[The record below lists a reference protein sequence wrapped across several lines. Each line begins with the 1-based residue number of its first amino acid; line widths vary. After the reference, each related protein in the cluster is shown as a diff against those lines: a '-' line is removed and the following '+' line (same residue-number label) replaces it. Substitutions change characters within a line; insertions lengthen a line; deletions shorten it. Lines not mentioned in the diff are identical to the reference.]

1 MLPMTETLLA
11 PGVTLRAV
19 QTNKFKTSML
29 SVTFLEPL
37 TAEHASLNALLPKVL
52 RRGTQRHPDME
63 ALSAALDDLYG
74 GGIEPIL
81 RKKGEVQCLGF
92 WGSFLDDAFVPEGT
106 NISENAAALLGE
118 LILSP
123 AGEGDTFL
131 PAYVESEKE
140 NLVNKI
146 RGQVNDKL
154 QYALARLR
162 ALMCQ
167 GEAYGLDKLGTE
179 EQVRAITGE
188 SLYAR
193 YQEILETAPVYLY
206 YCGSADP
213 GRVEK
218 AFREAFAALPKT
230 QRRPIPQTQVVAA
243 PKESLRRFQDAM
255 DVGQG
260 KLILGFRTGGGFRDQ
275 ASVARGLLFNA
286 IYGGTTTSKLFLNVR
301 EKLSLC
307 YFASS
312 SLAQNKGLLQV
323 YSGVEFANFQKA
335 EEEILAQLA
344 ACQKGE
350 ISQEEFQAARR
361 SVMGSLRTTL
371 DAQGRLE
378 EYWLNRF
385 VSSTEFAPEALA
397 EEVSKVTLEQVV
409 QVAQAVQLDSIYTLQ
424 GKEG

>member
-106 NISENAAALLGE
+106 NILENAAALLGE

-230 QRRPIPQTQVVAA
+230 QRRQIPQTQVVAA

-350 ISQEEFQAARR
+350 ISQEEVQAARR